1 MMKKDQEADVSLNEE
16 MGMSVKRRE
25 ERYPTNAQ
33 VKLLENKLLL
43 KNISLNGGQ
52 FQGDEFIE
60 VIPNGQY
67 TIAIIPEK
75 ESNIDKFEVD
85 ILSKWVKIRKDGT
98 ESGFIMVV
106 PPGSKIVEGYIEY
119 LKEKLTGAEE
129 Q

>member
-1 MMKKDQEADVSLNEE
+1 MMKKEQEVDLSLNEE
-16 MGMSVKRRE
+16 IGMSVKRRE
-25 ERYPTNAQ
+25 ERYSTNAH
-33 VKLLENKLLL
+33 VRLLENKLLL

-52 FQGDEFIE
+52 IQGDEFIE

-85 ILSKWVKIRKDGT
+85 ILSKWVKIKRDGT

-119 LKEKLTGAEE
+119 LKAKLTNAEE
-129 Q
+129 